1 MVDAM
6 KRSKGIWFYG
16 LSGSGKSFASSVC
29 EEFIPNA
36 FVLDGDDVRKYV
48 SKDLSYS
55 EIDRKVQTN
64 RILGISK
71 IVIQNKMF
79 PIIST
84 VTMQSDLL
92 GECNKLQIEVVL
104 LSRPMNQI
112 YKVREI
118 YKNKS
123 NVVGKDIAL
132 EKFDTRTLVND
143 GTDKFQ
149 KLLRELFG

>member
-1 MVDAM
+1 MVDVM
-6 KRSKGIWFYG
+6 KQSNGIWFYG

-29 EEFIPNA
+29 KEFIPNA
-36 FVLDGDDVRKYV
+36 FVVDGDDVRKYV

-55 EIDRKVQTN
+55 KNDRKVQTN

-104 LSRPMNQI
+104 LSRPMDQI

-123 NVVGKDIAL
+123 NVVGKDIAFK
-132 EKFDTRTLVND
+132 KFDTRTLAND
-143 GTDKFQ
+143 GTDKFE

>member
-1 MVDAM
+1 MADV
-6 KRSKGIWFYG
+6 KEKYKGIWFYG

-29 EEFIPNA
+29 KEFIPNA
-36 FVLDGDDVRKYV
+36 FVVDGDDVRKYV
-48 SKDLSYS
+48 STDLSYS
-55 EIDRKVQTN
+55 KIDRKVQTN

-104 LSRPMNQI
+104 LNRPMDQI
-112 YKVREI
+112 YQVREI
-118 YKNKS
+118 YKNSS
-123 NVVGKDIAL
+123 NVVGKDIVL
-132 EKFDTRTLVND
+132 EKFDTRTLAND
-143 GTDKFQ
+143 GTDKFE
-149 KLLRELFG
+149 KLLREVFG